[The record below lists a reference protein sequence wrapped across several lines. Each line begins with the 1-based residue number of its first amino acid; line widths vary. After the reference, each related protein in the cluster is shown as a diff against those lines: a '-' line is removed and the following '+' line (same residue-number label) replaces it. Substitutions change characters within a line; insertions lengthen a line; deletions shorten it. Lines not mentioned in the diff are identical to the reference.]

1 VLPWGTKFDC
11 LLPPCAVVCS
21 GKQTGIFARI
31 VAAMQA
37 WMMRVIQQHGF
48 YGILMLAS
56 WPNAAFDLCGICCG
70 AFLMPFWEFFGATL
84 IGKGVIKVSGQS
96 LFFVALFRCGAQGK
110 WAPVEIVLGQLLRDQ
125 GQGCNQQELPVPM
138 QLPEGLGCIRKALTP
153 ARSAWIAQALCR
165 SQVALCTPPR
175 SSHSGSSGCRP
186 LVITRL
192 FHMSLLPFGPLSLLR
207 PVLRVLAP

>member
-1 VLPWGTKFDC
+1 MLW
-11 LLPPCAVVCS
+11 LQA

-48 YGILMLAS
+48 YGILLLAS

-96 LFFVALFRCGAQGK
+96 LFFVALFRCGTGRQGTSWGRV
-110 WAPVEIVLGQLLRDQ
+110 WAAAD
-125 GQGCNQQELPVPM
+125 
-138 QLPEGLGCIRKALTP
+138 GLGAKP
-153 ARSAWIAQALCR
+153 
-165 SQVALCTPPR
+165 
-175 SSHSGSSGCRP
+175 H
-186 LVITRL
+186 
-192 FHMSLLPFGPLSLLR
+192 
-207 PVLRVLAP
+207 

>member
-1 VLPWGTKFDC
+1 VLSC
-11 LLPPCAVVCS
+11 CA

-48 YGILMLAS
+48 YGILLLAS

-96 LFFVALFRCGAQGK
+96 LFFVALFR
-110 WAPVEIVLGQLLRDQ
+110 WAMV
-125 GQGCNQQELPVPM
+125 
-138 QLPEGLGCIRKALTP
+138 T
-153 ARSAWIAQALCR
+153 
-165 SQVALCTPPR
+165 
-175 SSHSGSSGCRP
+175 
-186 LVITRL
+186 
-192 FHMSLLPFGPLSLLR
+192 
-207 PVLRVLAP
+207 